1 MKAGP
6 LYIRSLTLSRNL
18 ALRSLSCHTSLQER
32 LPNGQQHL
40 ILTTQ
45 QKERKG
51 GGGEDAL
58 VLSSYLPASSAA

>member
-18 ALRSLSCHTSLQER
+18 ALRSLPCHTSLQER
-32 LPNGQQHL
+32 LPNGQRHL

-45 QKERKG
+45 QKEPKG
-51 GGGEDAL
+51 GGGEDVL
-58 VLSSYLPASSAA
+58 VHSSYLPASSAA